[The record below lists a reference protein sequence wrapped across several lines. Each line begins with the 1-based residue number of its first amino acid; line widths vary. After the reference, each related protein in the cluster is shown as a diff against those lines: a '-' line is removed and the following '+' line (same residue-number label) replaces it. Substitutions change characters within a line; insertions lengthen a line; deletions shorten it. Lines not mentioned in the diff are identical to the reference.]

1 MIDYD
6 LSLCGRGL
14 KGPERHPK
22 GILDLRADD
31 NGWPGH
37 QREYKRANDDGR
49 EHRRPRVQIVEHTEP
64 FRG

>member
-6 LSLCGRGL
+6 LSPCGGGL
-14 KGPERHPK
+14 KGSERHPK

-31 NGWPGH
+31 NGWPGC

-49 EHRRPRVQIVEHTEP
+49 EHRRPRL
-64 FRG
+64 